1 MKLTPKEQEKFLLYY
16 AGEVARKRKAEGLKL
31 NQPEAIA
38 YVSAHIMD
46 EARRGKK
53 TVADLMQECMH
64 FLKKDEVMEGVG
76 NMVPDLGV
84 EACFP
89 DGTKLVTVNWPI
101 EPDNHKAGE
110 IKFGSDED
118 IEINAHKQA
127 NAIKLKVK
135 NNGTKSLHVG
145 SHFHFFEANKA
156 LEFDREKAY
165 GKRLDIPSGNTLRIG
180 AGETKEV
187 TLIDI
192 GGSKK
197 VVGMN
202 GLTNNIANE
211 RYKPFALENAKK
223 HGFLK

>member
-38 YVSAHIMD
+38 YISAHIMD

-53 TVADLMQECMH
+53 TVAELMEECVH
-64 FLKKDEVMEGVG
+64 FLKKDEVMPGVG

-84 EACFP
+84 EATFP

-101 EPDNHKAGE
+101 EPDEHFKAGE
-110 IKFGSDED
+110 VKFGCDAD
-118 IEINAHKQA
+118 IELNAGKEVTELEVT
-127 NAIKLKVK
+127 NE
-135 NNGTKSLHVG
+135 GTKSLHVG

-156 LEFDREKAY
+156 LKFDREKAY

-180 AGETKEV
+180 AGQTRKV
-187 TLIDI
+187 QLIPL

-197 VVGMN
+197 VIGMN
-202 GLTNNIANE
+202 GLVNNIADE
-211 RYKPFALENAKK
+211 RHKHKALDKAKS
-223 HGFLK
+223 HGFIK

>member
-16 AGEVARKRKAEGLKL
+16 AGEVARKRKEEGLKL

-38 YVSAHIMD
+38 YISAHIMD

-53 TVADLMQECMH
+53 TVAQLMEECVH
-64 FLKKDEVMEGVG
+64 FLKKDEVMPGVG

-84 EACFP
+84 EANFP

-101 EPDNHKAGE
+101 EPDDFKAGE
-110 IKFGSDED
+110 IKFASDKD
-118 IEINAHKQA
+118 IELNAGKE
-127 NAIKLKVK
+127 ITELKVTNK
-135 NNGTKSLHVG
+135 GPKSLHVG
-145 SHFHFFEANKA
+145 SHFHFFEANRA

-180 AGETKEV
+180 AGETKTV
-187 TLIDI
+187 HLIPI

-197 VVGMN
+197 IIGMN
-202 GLTNNIANE
+202 GLLNGIADDLH
-211 RYKPFALENAKK
+211 KQKALEKAKH
-223 HGFLK
+223 HGFIK